1 MGTLAFGLRADD
13 PPVFSDALE
22 AVAALATFHH
32 RAVSNLGAEPSPAAN
47 GVGLG
52 ANLACAVAGEPLAPG
67 PVRTVYH
74 CGLTELN

>member
-32 RAVSNLGAEPSPAAN
+32 RAVSNLGAGATAAETAVRPSLLLLL
-47 GVGLG
+47 VLQ
-52 ANLACAVAGEPLAPG
+52 
-67 PVRTVYH
+67 Y
-74 CGLTELN
+74 

>member
-32 RAVSNLGAEPSPAAN
+32 RAVSNLGAGATAEAAVRPSLLILLLL
-47 GVGLG
+47 VLQ
-52 ANLACAVAGEPLAPG
+52 
-67 PVRTVYH
+67 
-74 CGLTELN
+74 